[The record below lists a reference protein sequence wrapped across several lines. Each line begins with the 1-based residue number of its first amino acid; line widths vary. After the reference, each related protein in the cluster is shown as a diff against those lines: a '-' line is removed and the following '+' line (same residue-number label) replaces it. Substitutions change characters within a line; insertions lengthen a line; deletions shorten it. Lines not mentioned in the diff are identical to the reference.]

1 MIGVETSAVSVRRRL
16 AGAGLALMCVAAVAS
31 PARADPVAD
40 FYRGKTLHVQVG
52 VGAGGDYDVHA
63 RLLARYIG
71 RHLPGHPAV
80 VSENMTGAG
89 GLKMANYLYE
99 LAPKDG
105 TTIGVIGNYLPAL
118 QAVGGRGIQFDA
130 GKFNWLGSLTRESQT
145 MAVWHTTGAKTVD
158 DATQREIV
166 AGASAR
172 GAITYSFPAMMN
184 TLFGTRFR
192 IVTGYSGGN
201 DINLAME
208 RGEVEARTNSWQ
220 SWKVN
225 RAHWL
230 RQGKISII
238 AYGGHRTNEL
248 QHVPMVED
256 IARNDEDRQVLRLL
270 TLGPTL
276 GRPFAAPPDV
286 PVERIAA
293 LRAAFAATARDP
305 ALLAEIA
312 PSGMELDPVGGEETQ
327 QLIANVLNTPR
338 IITERAR
345 EFLQ

>member
-1 MIGVETSAVSVRRRL
+1 MIGVETIAGQVSARLGASAV
-16 AGAGLALMCVAAVAS
+16 LALLCLAAV
-31 PARADPVAD
+31 PAHADPVAD
-40 FYRGKTLHVQVG
+40 FYRGKTVHVLVG

-71 RHLPGHPAV
+71 RHIPGNPAV
-80 VSENMTGAG
+80 ITENMTGAG

-105 TTIGVIGNYLPAL
+105 SYFGVIGNYLPAL
-118 QAVGGRGIQFDA
+118 QAAGGRGPQFDA
-130 GKFNWLGSLTRESQT
+130 GRFNWLGSLTRESQT
-145 MAVWHTTGAKTVD
+145 MAVWHTTGAKTVA
-158 DATQREIV
+158 DATRREIV

-184 TLFGTRFR
+184 TFFGTRFR

-230 RQGKISII
+230 RDGKIAII
-238 AYGGHRTNEL
+238 AYGGHRTSEL
-248 QHVPMVED
+248 SHVPMLAD

-293 LRAAFAATARDP
+293 LRAAFAAAARDP
-305 ALLAEIA
+305 ELLAEIA
-312 PSGMELDPVGGEETQ
+312 PSGMELDPVGGEETHK
-327 QLIANVLNTPR
+327 LIANVLNTPR
-338 IITERAR
+338 TIAERAR
-345 EFLQ
+345 EYLQ

>member
-1 MIGVETSAVSVRRRL
+1 MIGMRAKVGSAGARRL
-16 AGAGLALMCVAAVAS
+16 AGAALAAACIAVS
-31 PARADPVAD
+31 PTRADPVAD
-40 FYRGKTLHVQVG
+40 FFRGKTVRVLVG

-63 RLLARYIG
+63 RLIARHIG
-71 RHLPGHPAV
+71 KHIPGNPLV
-80 VSENMTGAG
+80 IPENMTGAG

-105 TTIGVIGNYLPAL
+105 TAIGVIGNYFPAL
-118 QAVGGRGIQFDA
+118 QAAGGRGIQFDA
-130 GKFNWLGSLTRESQT
+130 GRFNWLGSLTRESQT
-145 MAVWHTTGAKTVD
+145 MAVWHSTGVTSVA
-158 DATQREIV
+158 DATRREIV

-184 TLFGTRFR
+184 TFFGTRFR

-225 RAHWL
+225 RAHWV
-230 RQGKISII
+230 REGKIAII
-238 AYGGHRTNEL
+238 AYGGHRSNEL
-248 QHVPMVED
+248 RDVPMLED
-256 IARNDEDRQVLRLL
+256 IARNDEDRQVIRLL

-286 PVERIAA
+286 PAERIAA
-293 LRAAFAATARDP
+293 LRAAFLATARDP
-305 ALLAEIA
+305 ELLGEIA
-312 PSGMELDPVGGEETQ
+312 PSGMELDPVGGEETHR
-327 QLIANVLNTPR
+327 LIADVLHTPR
-338 IITERAR
+338 TIAERAR
-345 EFLQ
+345 EYLQ